1 MTFKSAGLD
10 TGNCGNSAI
19 LLLRRLQSN
28 HAEYDVSDAIYV
40 EQHRWPA
47 KHHRMEDNICC

>member
-40 EQHRWPA
+40 EQHR
-47 KHHRMEDNICC
+47 